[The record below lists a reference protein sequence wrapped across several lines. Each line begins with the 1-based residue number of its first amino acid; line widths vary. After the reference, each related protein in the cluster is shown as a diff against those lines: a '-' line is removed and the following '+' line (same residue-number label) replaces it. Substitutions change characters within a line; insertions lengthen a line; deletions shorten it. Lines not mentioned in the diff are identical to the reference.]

1 MNNPFETP
9 VKRNGIMILS
19 NGSRIKATFK
29 KKIFQKR
36 WYTQADYE
44 AELVEQFNKS
54 QPRMVNKVVKIHLM
68 RN

>member
-19 NGSRIKATFK
+19 NGSRIKATF

>member
-29 KKIFQKR
+29 KNLSK
-36 WYTQADYE
+36 A
-44 AELVEQFNKS
+44 LVHTSRLRGGTCRAIQQVAATNGKQS
-54 QPRMVNKVVKIHLM
+54 S
-68 RN
+68 

>member
-1 MNNPFETP
+1 MNNPFDTP

-19 NGSRIKATFK
+19 DGSRVKATFT
-29 KKIFQKR
+29 IFQKR

>member
-19 NGSRIKATFK
+19 NGSRIKATF
-29 KKIFQKR
+29 KIFQKR